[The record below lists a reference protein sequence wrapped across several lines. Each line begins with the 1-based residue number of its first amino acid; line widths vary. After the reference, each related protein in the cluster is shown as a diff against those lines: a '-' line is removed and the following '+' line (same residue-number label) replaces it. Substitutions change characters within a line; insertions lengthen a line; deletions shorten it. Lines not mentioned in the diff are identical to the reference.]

1 MQIAKEQASIWQNIK
16 LIGKHRSV
24 LVNTIVL
31 SVVWTVASFSFYFI
45 EFYMNLVPTN
55 NLYLLSVIIGSA
67 DVIGGCLFLFVVQY
81 FSFKRVLLG
90 VFALM
95 TVSAFTLYGAVFNLN
110 PDEELSSFTNI
121 LLASLVFLVRFS
133 ATISFAMAYYGTA
146 AITPPQVV
154 STVFSITN
162 VTCRTFTMFAPYI
175 ANTSSD
181 PIIYVGVLAILAF
194 ISSFFITTDTRNAE
208 F

>member
-31 SVVWTVASFSFYFI
+31 SVVWTVASFSFDFI

-55 NLYLLSVIIGSA
+55 NLYLLSVIIGSSSA
-67 DVIGGCLFLFVVQY
+67 HVIGGFFFLSVVQY

-133 ATISFAMAYYGTA
+133 ATTSFAMAYYGTA
-146 AITPPQVV
+146 AIASPQVV

-162 VTCRTFTMFAPYI
+162 VIC
-175 ANTSSD
+175 
-181 PIIYVGVLAILAF
+181 
-194 ISSFFITTDTRNAE
+194 
-208 F
+208 